1 MMHSIE
7 AEQAL
12 LGGAILNPEV
22 FERVSGIVKPD
33 DFFDTTHA
41 DIWDRIGTRRLQD
54 QAVNLVTLKLDFDGH
69 EGMADLGGP
78 AYLVRLAGAAMSIFA
93 CRDYAGTIAELSRK
107 RRLAAALQQALS
119 DLDGEKDAAAVL
131 GAVEAYG
138 LTEEGRGKADIISF
152 TKALTEAVRGATA
165 AHGGDGPQAMPSGIP
180 RLDEMIGGFY
190 PGDLVILGGR
200 PGMGKS
206 SLALTFALNAARR
219 GFGVAVASLEMT
231 PDSLALRAIS
241 EATDRAGRGVAY
253 TAARKG
259 QMTDEEFDRFRW
271 SAEEIHQLPIKI
283 IPPAV
288 REIGEL
294 YAAVRRCAKQFEA
307 KKVPFGAV
315 IVDYLQLLKASQV
328 RNRFEVITEIS
339 IALKQMA
346 LGLGVPVIALSQ
358 LSRSVESREDK
369 RPVMSD
375 LRESGQLEQDAD
387 LILFTYRAEYYLAR
401 ERPDDDDLDALQ
413 AWREALSKAGGWLD
427 IIIAKQRM
435 GETGGVRVRFDERF
449 NSIRGQA

>member
-1 MMHSIE
+1 MMHNIE

-12 LGGAILNPEV
+12 LGALLINGDV
-22 FERVSGIVKPD
+22 FERVAGIVKAD

-41 DIWDRIGTRRLQD
+41 EIWDRISTRRAQD
-54 QAVNLVTLKLDFDGH
+54 QVASLLTIKADFEGH
-69 EGMADLGGP
+69 EGLAQLGGP

-93 CRDYAGTIAELSRK
+93 SRDNAVLIADLARR
-107 RRLAAALQQALS
+107 RRLAATLQQALA
-119 DLDGEKDAAAVL
+119 DLEGDKDVPAVL
-131 GAVEAYG
+131 GAVEAFG
-138 LTEEGRGKADIISF
+138 LTDEARGKADIINF
-152 TKALTEAVRGATA
+152 TKALTEAVRGAQA
-165 AHGGDGPQAMPSGIP
+165 AQSGEGPQAMPSGIA

-231 PDSLALRAIS
+231 PESLALRAIS

-259 QMTDEEFDRFRW
+259 QMEDHEFDQFIW
-271 SAEEIHQLPIKI
+271 AAQDIQPLPIKI

-346 LGLGVPVIALSQ
+346 LALNVPVIALSQ

-387 LILFTYRAEYYLAR
+387 LILFTYRAEYYIAR
-401 ERPDDDDLDALQ
+401 EKPEDEEDLP
-413 AWREALSKAGGWLD
+413 AWREALSKAGGWMD
-427 IIIAKQRM
+427 ILIAKQRM
-435 GETGGVRVRFDERF
+435 GETGAVRVRFDERF
-449 NSIRGQA
+449 NSIRGVS